1 MKKKVDVYC
10 HSPFRI
16 GYGSFT
22 GRCESIVLDVESIRT
37 CLINKALVWEL
48 TKDGKR
54 VQLDFSNYRDDNGGV
69 VDDKAITAYDT
80 KNKVTPTT
88 VITVKKEIDPATNEE
103 KNVIEKQE
111 PKKKS
116 NVMTEISVK
125 TVVDD
130 KKEEKSAA
138 VEEKKNDKA
147 PAQTD
152 KNNNNQYNNKNN
164 KYNNNKH

>member
-16 GYGSFT
+16 GYGVFT

-37 CLINKALVWEL
+37 CLINKALVWEI
-48 TKDGKR
+48 TKDGKK

-69 VDDKAITAYDT
+69 VDDKTITAYDT

-88 VITVKKEIDPATNEE
+88 VITVKKEIDPSTNEE
-103 KNVIEKQE
+103 KNVIEKEE

-116 NVMTEISVK
+116 KVMTEISVK
-125 TVVDD
+125 TAVDD
-130 KKEEKSAA
+130 KKEEKPAA
-138 VEEKKNDKA
+138 VEEKKENKASAQADK
-147 PAQTD
+147 
-152 KNNNNQYNNKNN
+152 NNQYNNKNN
-164 KYNNNKH
+164 KYNNKH

>member
-1 MKKKVDVYC
+1 MNYATLFDKITKYYSLNGHALCPEHNK
-10 HSPFRI
+10 I
-16 GYGSFT
+16 G
-22 GRCESIVLDVESIRT
+22 RSIS
-37 CLINKALVWEL
+37 
-48 TKDGKR
+48 
-54 VQLDFSNYRDDNGGV
+54 
-69 VDDKAITAYDT
+69 
-80 KNKVTPTT
+80 
-88 VITVKKEIDPATNEE
+88 TNEE

-138 VEEKKNDKA
+138 VEEKKDDKA

-152 KNNNNQYNNKNN
+152 KSNNNQYNNKNN

>member
-69 VDDKAITAYDT
+69 VDDKTITAYDT

-88 VITVKKEIDPATNEE
+88 VITVKKEIDPSTNEE
-103 KNVIEKQE
+103 KNVIEKEE

-116 NVMTEISVK
+116 KVMTEISVK

-130 KKEEKSAA
+130 KKEEKPAA
-138 VEEKKNDKA
+138 VEEKKENKASSQADK
-147 PAQTD
+147 
-152 KNNNNQYNNKNN
+152 NNQYNNKNN
-164 KYNNNKH
+164 KYNNKH

>member
-88 VITVKKEIDPATNEE
+88 VI
-103 KNVIEKQE
+103 EKQE

-138 VEEKKNDKA
+138 VEEKKDDKA